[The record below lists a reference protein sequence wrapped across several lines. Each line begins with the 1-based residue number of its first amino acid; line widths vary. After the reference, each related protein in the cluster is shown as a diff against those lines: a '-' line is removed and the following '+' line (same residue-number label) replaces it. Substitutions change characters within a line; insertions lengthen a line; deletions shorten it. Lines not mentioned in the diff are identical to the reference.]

1 MKVLYGVFLVFSSAK
16 AQGGLQA
23 HLELSEEFLHHGSE
37 PSEGLHDVLGS
48 RRTFVG

>member
-23 HLELSEEFLHHGSE
+23 HLELSEDFLHHGSE